1 MKKYTVTTTEKLR
14 ALCIENNWFTCG
26 DNRQYEKL
34 FYANENG
41 CSIEEIATIIW
52 LCSDDECYR
61 RDILFELQEARIDF
75 WKNMFGVEDASIKS
89 AQEAI
94 EKVVDTKSL
103 INMYILH
110 EICQDYD
117 ISFSSFNFSLDM
129 NTIKD
134 RYVHLTNTGVNS
146 KSKEFIIK

>member
-75 WKNMFGVEDASIKS
+75 WKNMFGVEDANAKYVFYGYSGEPSTFTFELFIHLYFENAEYPEWENGYEDIVK
-89 AQEAI
+89 I
-94 EKVVDTKSL
+94 TDT
-103 INMYILH
+103 IG
-110 EICQDYD
+110 
-117 ISFSSFNFSLDM
+117 
-129 NTIKD
+129 NTVWE
-134 RYVHLTNTGVNS
+134 REY
-146 KSKEFIIK
+146 E